1 MATNCECGM
10 EVSPEAPQLGCL
22 ECGTTCCRSCAI
34 NFESATYCRGCAGSL
49 LGVAT
54 VRSVGTFDLQ

>member
-1 MATNCECGM
+1 MATNCECGAAVNH
-10 EVSPEAPQLGCL
+10 EFHRLGCM
-22 ECGTTCCRSCAI
+22 ECGSTCCPSCAI
-34 NFESATYCRGCAGSL
+34 HFESATYCPSCAGSL